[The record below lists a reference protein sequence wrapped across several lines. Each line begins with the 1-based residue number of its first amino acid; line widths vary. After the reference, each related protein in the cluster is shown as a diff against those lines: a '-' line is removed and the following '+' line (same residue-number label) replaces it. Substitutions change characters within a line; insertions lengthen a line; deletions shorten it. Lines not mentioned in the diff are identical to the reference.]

1 MLYSQQS
8 AMRLDKFLT
17 VARLVKQRARAKE
30 MCDAGHVKIGGKSAK
45 AARDV
50 NEGETVELT
59 FPRRRLVVRVT
70 TVPAA
75 KSVSKEAARTL
86 YDVLAEE
93 RTGPLE

>member
-1 MLYSQQS
+1 
-8 AMRLDKFLT
+8 MRLDKFLV

-45 AARDV
+45 ASRGV

-59 FPRRRLVVRVT
+59 FPHRHLVVRVT

-75 KSVSKEAARTL
+75 KSVPKEVARTL
-86 YDVLAEE
+86 YDVVADE
-93 RTGPLE
+93 RTGELE